1 MSERTYLSMHAKLYL
16 YIISLFLETMRTKF
30 FERKIN
36 WNNRKEGKKKPVR
49 KEMTNPMSGVRV
61 SMGNGDVGIIEGGN
75 LPMWLTKEKSSQRQS
90 QEPINGI
97 RNKAAPIK
105 VFLDSYWAM
114 FDNSLSSSLLRIAPP
129 NIVKISGGLHSTRR
143 AIPYF
148 LRTTC
153 TNMSGFCWGTS

>member
-61 SMGNGDVGIIEGGN
+61 SMGKGDVARGEGGDHRRREGSGPRSADWN
-75 LPMWLTKEKSSQRQS
+75 TV
-90 QEPINGI
+90 
-97 RNKAAPIK
+97 A
-105 VFLDSYWAM
+105 
-114 FDNSLSSSLLRIAPP
+114 
-129 NIVKISGGLHSTRR
+129 SGGSWPWSVTGE
-143 AIPYF
+143 
-148 LRTTC
+148 
-153 TNMSGFCWGTS
+153 S